1 MSLWVSAVSEEI
13 STAQHD
19 DSLFTKVT
27 CHMPKCFLLETVVF
41 VKDLCPHL
49 SSPCPF
55 FPLLCV
61 CSLSSFS
68 CLASLYSLPL
78 PFLSLHPTSFSLSSL
93 LSSLICLP
101 HLSPP
106 LSSFPPF
113 LPHLPS
119 SSFSFSSPLPL
130 LRVCFTVKIPQML
143 LLSAREGR

>member
-1 MSLWVSAVSEEI
+1 MFADTEEEVSLWVSAVSEEI

-78 PFLSLHPTSFSLSSL
+78 PFLSLHPTFFSLSSL
-93 LSSLICLP
+93 LSSLI
-101 HLSPP
+101 
-106 LSSFPPF
+106 F
-113 LPHLPS
+113 LPHLPP

-130 LRVCFTVKIPQML
+130 FRVCFTVRIPQML